1 MDNEPRFEEKYEDVL
16 QNLEFSI
23 VRVYRNNPEV
33 SDWDALDA
41 VEALIRRY
49 TAEERNQAVS
59 AVRLSALAQQI
70 FDAVGAVCEWRLGR
84 QELPDRQGQPPDL
97 EPEPKT
103 VGEIIACLKRIRRSI
118 RMWDK
123 QGGRQ
128 GYLNFVRQF
137 LP

>member
-16 QNLEFSI
+16 QNIEFGI
-23 VRVYRNNPEV
+23 VGVYRKNPEV

-49 TAEERNQAVS
+49 TAEERNRVAP
-59 AVRLSALAQQI
+59 AVRLSVLAQQI
-70 FDAVGAVCEWRLGR
+70 FDAAGAVCEWRLGR
-84 QELPDRQGQPPDL
+84 EELLDQKDQPPDL
-97 EPEPKT
+97 KPEPNT
-103 VGEIIACLKRIRRSI
+103 VGEIVACLKRIRRSI
-118 RMWDK
+118 RLWDK

>member
-1 MDNEPRFEEKYEDVL
+1 MDNEPKFEEKYEDVL
-16 QNLEFSI
+16 QNIEFSI
-23 VRVYRNNPEV
+23 IKVYRKNPDV
-33 SDWDALDA
+33 SDWDVRDA

-49 TAEERNQAVS
+49 TAEERNQTVS

-70 FDAVGAVCEWRLGR
+70 FDAAGAVCEWRLGR
-84 QELPDRQGQPPDL
+84 EEIPDQKGQSSDL
-97 EPEPKT
+97 KPEPKT
-103 VGEIIACLKRIRRSI
+103 VGEIVACLKRIRRSI